1 MALVEA
7 ALSHSMT
14 FSWDHV
20 PQAETCAQEALTIAR
35 EIGDP
40 WVLARSLN
48 QLGMVDTVR
57 GSLEDGDR
65 KYEESVE
72 IGRAHGFRDVTAEG
86 LSMLGAHANWRAD
99 FPAAI
104 EVFREAERSAAE
116 AHDGFNELF
125 AGSFAVLPRIA
136 LGQYGD
142 ALALIGEGLAKA
154 RERNNTFIIGRLT
167 NTLGWLH
174 QELGDFR
181 GAVDHDQ
188 ESAELGRQ
196 TKNSNVEISAL
207 INLGLDYLNLGEPR
221 RALALLEETQER
233 MEKFAFGAHRW
244 RWSIHLAVYLAEALR
259 ATGEADRALLE
270 ADRAL
275 VQARATG
282 STKYVAR
289 CHALRGEIALGARQW
304 PQAEAELREA
314 LRIGQSI
321 GYPTI
326 TWQAAHLLAR
336 ARAGGASIDAAV
348 AAARLAKETIDAVAA
363 RAPDAALRRT
373 FLAWPRVER
382 ALDDLSSLERGA
394 SLRP

>member
-1 MALVEA
+1 
-7 ALSHSMT
+7 
-14 FSWDHV
+14 
-20 PQAETCAQEALTIAR
+20 
-35 EIGDP
+35 
-40 WVLARSLN
+40 
-48 QLGMVDTVR
+48 
-57 GSLEDGDR
+57 
-65 KYEESVE
+65 
-72 IGRAHGFRDVTAEG
+72 
-86 LSMLGAHANWRAD
+86 
-99 FPAAI
+99 
-104 EVFREAERSAAE
+104 
-116 AHDGFNELF
+116 
-125 AGSFAVLPRIA
+125 
-136 LGQYGD
+136 
-142 ALALIGEGLAKA
+142 
-154 RERNNTFIIGRLT
+154 
-167 NTLGWLH
+167 
-174 QELGDFR
+174 
-181 GAVDHDQ
+181 
-188 ESAELGRQ
+188 
-196 TKNSNVEISAL
+196 
-207 INLGLDYLNLGEPR
+207 
-221 RALALLEETQER
+221 

-394 SLRP
+394 SLRL